1 MYYKEEKMK
10 KSKYNFVYKRENGD
24 VVIYN
29 TYSKAVI
36 LLTDQEYQHYITS
49 DYEKIDTVQYKE
61 NGILIDDDFDEL
73 HFLKYMHYKAKFS
86 RHNLHLTIA
95 PTLDCNFDCP

>member
-1 MYYKEEKMK
+1 MK

-73 HFLKYMHYKAKFS
+73 HFLKYMHYKRYSHISLKMMAMK
-86 RHNLHLTIA
+86 RAYWNRMAHQET
-95 PTLDCNFDCP
+95 CCY